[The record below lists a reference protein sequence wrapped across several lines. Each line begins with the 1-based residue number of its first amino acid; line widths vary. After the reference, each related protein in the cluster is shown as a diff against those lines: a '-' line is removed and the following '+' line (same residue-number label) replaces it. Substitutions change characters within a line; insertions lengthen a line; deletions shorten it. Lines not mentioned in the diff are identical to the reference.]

1 VQLLSRPIPHS
12 PFKYRFDAV
21 LSGHPLESA
30 TRAAIAEVRAR
41 VRDLRVLGS
50 YPAGA

>member
-1 VQLLSRPIPHS
+1 VQLVSRPIPHS
-12 PFKYRFDAV
+12 PWKYRFDAV
-21 LSGHPLESA
+21 LAGHPLDPMTRSA
-30 TRAAIAEVRAR
+30 FAEVRAH

>member
-1 VQLLSRPIPHS
+1 VQLVSRPIPHS

-21 LSGHPLESA
+21 LAGHPLEST
-30 TRAAIAEVRAR
+30 TRAAFSEVRAC